1 MLPRHLRRSIVNSA
15 VRRSLQHPAHFPPPF
30 RIAQAASASTT
41 STYIRSFH
49 SSRRR
54 LNEVPKSPFQTFVD
68 VLRDELQKN
77 RKLQEDV
84 KQLQGD
90 VDKLQDSEAMK
101 RARAAY
107 ERARVSY
114 ISSIARIWSFDGVTL
129 SELVA
134 YVEYKRESEAESCRG
149 GIEEARCEGQ

>member
-1 MLPRHLRRSIVNSA
+1 M
-15 VRRSLQHPAHFPPPF
+15 
-30 RIAQAASASTT
+30 
-41 STYIRSFH
+41 
-49 SSRRR
+49 
-54 LNEVPKSPFQTFVD
+54 D